1 MMQFFIK
8 YVLPLAVVG
17 LLAFMVFH
25 VATTKPKVEQTKPPI
40 QPPKT
45 EFAATVAGTGM
56 IEAKFENISVGTP
69 VPGIVMDVYVEVGQE
84 VKKGDKLFKI
94 DDRDLVA
101 ELEVQKKNQA
111 AMEADYAR
119 LQKLPRNEQ
128 IPVTQAVVAEARAVL
143 DQRNDELTRSEKLV
157 QSRAISAQDLI
168 TSRQAALVAQAQL
181 QKAQA
186 ELTRQQADV
195 ITWEYE
201 LQGAQA
207 LVNKAAAQVKQIE
220 TQIARTE
227 VTALADGQV
236 LQVNVR
242 PGQFAAAPSSEPLII
257 LGNITTL
264 NVRADIDEHDIPR
277 VPKFIRG
284 NPANPPAFA
293 RLKGETLDKYPLT
306 FIRAEPYVVP
316 KKSLTGLNTE
326 RVDTRVLQLIFE
338 VDRSGRDLYVGQQ
351 VDIFIDAG
359 KGNTPAHPGGE
370 QAAPATPVSTV
381 AAPMPMAK

>member
-8 YVLPLAVVG
+8 YVMPLAVVG
-17 LLAFMVFH
+17 LIAFMVFH
-25 VATTKPKVEQTKPPI
+25 VSTTKPKEEKTKPPI

-45 EFAATVAGTGM
+45 EYAATVAGTGM
-56 IEAKFENISVGTP
+56 IEAKHENIAIGTP
-69 VPGIVMDVYVEVGQE
+69 VPGIVMQVFVEVGQD
-84 VKKGDKLFKI
+84 VKQGDKLFKI
-94 DDRDLVA
+94 DDRELVA

-111 AMEADYAR
+111 AMEADLAR

-128 IPVTQAVVAEARAVL
+128 LPVTQAVVAEAKAVL
-143 DQRNDELTRSEKLV
+143 DQRTDDQRRTERLV
-157 QSRAISAQDLI
+157 PSRAMSEQDLI
-168 TSRQAALVAQAQL
+168 TSRQATLVAQAQL

-201 LQGAQA
+201 IQGAQA
-207 LVNKAAAQVKQIE
+207 LVKKAAAQVKQIE

-227 VTALADGQV
+227 VTALAEGQV

-257 LGNITTL
+257 LGNISTL
-264 NVRADIDEHDIPR
+264 NVRVDIDEHDIPR

-284 NPANPPAFA
+284 NPANPAAFA
-293 RLKGETLDKYPLT
+293 RLKGETLDKYPLN
-306 FIRAEPYVVP
+306 FVRAEPYVVP

-359 KGNTPAHPGGE
+359 KGNTPAHPNP
-370 QAAPATPVSTV
+370 APTPMKTVQVSQE
-381 AAPMPMAK
+381 KSE

>member
-1 MMQFFIK
+1 MQFLIK
-8 YVLPLAVVG
+8 YVLPLSVVG
-17 LLAFMVFH
+17 LIAFMVYH
-25 VATTKPKVEQTKPPI
+25 VTATKPKEEKTKPPI

-45 EFAATVAGTGM
+45 EYAATVAGTGM
-56 IEAKFENISVGTP
+56 IEAKYENIAVGTP
-69 VPGIVMDVYVEVGQE
+69 VPGIVMAVYVEVGQE
-84 VKKGDKLFKI
+84 VKTGDKLFKI

-101 ELEVQKKNQA
+101 ELEVQRKNQA

-128 IPVTQAVVAEARAVL
+128 IPVTQAVVAEAKAVLEQRIDDQKRTERLLPSRAV
-143 DQRNDELTRSEKLV
+143 SE
-157 QSRAISAQDLI
+157 QDI
-168 TSRQAALVAQAQL
+168 INSRQAALVAQAQL

-186 ELTRQQADV
+186 ELTRQMADV

-201 LQGAQA
+201 IQGAQA
-207 LVNKAAAQVKQIE
+207 LVSKAAAQVKQIE

-242 PGQFAAAPSSEPLII
+242 PGQFAAAPSSDPLII

-264 NVRADIDEHDIPR
+264 NVRADIDEYDIPR

-284 NPANPPAFA
+284 NPANPAAFA

-306 FIRAEPYVVP
+306 FVRAEPYVLP

-326 RVDTRVLQLIFE
+326 RVDTRVLQIIFE
-338 VDRSGRDLYVGQQ
+338 IDRSGRDLFVGQQ
-351 VDIFIDAG
+351 VDVFIDAG
-359 KGNTPAHPGGE
+359 KGNTPANPGPVN
-370 QAAPATPVSTV
+370 AAAT
-381 AAPMPMAK
+381 AAVPMMP

>member
-8 YVLPLAVVG
+8 YVLPLTVVG
-17 LLAFMVFH
+17 LIAFMVYH
-25 VATTKPKVEQTKPPI
+25 VTSTKPKEEKTKPPI

-45 EFAATVAGTGM
+45 EYAATVAGTGM
-56 IEAKFENISVGTP
+56 IEAKYENIAVGTP
-69 VPGIVMDVYVEVGQE
+69 VPGIVTEVFVDVGQE
-84 VKKGDKLFKI
+84 IVRGTKLFKI
-94 DDRDLVA
+94 DDRNLVA

-111 AMEADYAR
+111 AMEADLAR

-128 IPVTQAVVAEARAVL
+128 IPVAQAVVAEAKAILTERL
-143 DQRNDELTRSEKLV
+143 DDLKRTEALV
-157 QSRAISAQDLI
+157 QSRTLTEQDLI
-168 TSRQAALVAQAQL
+168 TRRQAALVAQAQL

-186 ELTRQQADV
+186 ELTRQMADV
-195 ITWEYE
+195 ITWDYE
-201 LQGAQA
+201 IQGAQA
-207 LVNKAAAQVKQIE
+207 LVSKAAAQVRQIE

-242 PGQFAAAPSSEPLII
+242 PGEFAAAPSSEPLII

-264 NVRADIDEHDIPR
+264 HVRADIDEHDIPR
-277 VPKFIRG
+277 VPKFTRD
-284 NPANPPAFA
+284 NPANPAAFA

-306 FIRAEPYVVP
+306 FVRAEPYVVP

-338 VDRSGRDLYVGQQ
+338 VNREGRDLYVGQQ

-359 KGNTPAHPGGE
+359 KGNTPANPGPANSATT
-370 QAAPATPVSTV
+370 AAV
-381 AAPMPMAK
+381 PMPMQ